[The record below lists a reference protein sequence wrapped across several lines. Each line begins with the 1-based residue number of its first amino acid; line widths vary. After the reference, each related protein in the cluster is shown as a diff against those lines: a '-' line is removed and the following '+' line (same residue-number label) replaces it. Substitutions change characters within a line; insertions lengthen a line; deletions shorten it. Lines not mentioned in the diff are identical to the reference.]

1 MVAAF
6 KRLFLKDKVQLT
18 LSMDF
23 KTVNRKPLKKIFFNF
38 LIICLLITVGSF
50 VLYNAGVQL
59 FAGSDWV
66 IRLKN
71 AFLLG
76 MIGIAMGFSFF
87 QAGQKR
93 KLQALPSVEEKIKFY
108 EIFYRNRLW
117 WQVLSCLVSGFLLL
131 LTHRTIFL
139 FFCLFDLLM
148 MAAAFPSELIIK
160 KELNEDE
167 LLFVDND

>member
-1 MVAAF
+1 
-6 KRLFLKDKVQLT
+6 
-18 LSMDF
+18 MDF

-87 QAGQKR
+87 SGRSKKKTAGITLRGR
-93 KLQALPSVEEKIKFY
+93 KNKIL
-108 EIFYRNRLW
+108 RNI
-117 WQVLSCLVSGFLLL
+117 LS
-131 LTHRTIFL
+131 
-139 FFCLFDLLM
+139 
-148 MAAAFPSELIIK
+148 
-160 KELNEDE
+160 
-167 LLFVDND
+167 